1 MKSRSR
7 CLNETRKMEKGEA
20 TNMTC
25 DIMENVEAS
34 IFCRDGMGLDHNGTR

>member
-25 DIMENVEAS
+25 DIMEKCGGLN
-34 IFCRDGMGLDHNGTR
+34 ILQRWDGVGSQWD